1 MKSDEYIAGVDYS
14 LTSPAVCVAKV
25 VNDDITFENCT
36 FHFLKQTKSQKSF
49 DKIYSYDYPEYTDD
63 IERFSALSSWVLERI
78 RWFNGRVQRVFLEDY
93 AFGATGRVFH
103 IAENT
108 GILKKTL
115 RSSGFIYDTL
125 PPTVVKKYATGK
137 GNANKDLMYET
148 FVSETKIDL
157 QEKLSSLKFRHSVV
171 VTDGVFSMDG
181 DTAPLKEI
189 SEICSKFGAWLIR

>member
-78 RWFNGRVQRVFLEDY
+78 RWFNGRVQRVYLEDY

-157 QEKLSSLKFRHSVV
+157 QEKLSPKSKQIGNPVSDIVDSFYIAKAGLNILNE
-171 VTDGVFSMDG
+171 
-181 DTAPLKEI
+181 DT
-189 SEICSKFGAWLIR
+189 